1 MRILYSHRIRSR
13 DGQSVHLEAMV
24 TALRAQGHEVLVVGP
39 ADFAAARMGESS
51 RLVDGLRRNLP
62 GWVGE
67 LAEIAYALPASVRL
81 LAAARRFRPD
91 VIYERANLFHFAGC
105 VTAALHRL
113 PLLVEVNSP
122 LAEERARFSGLSLR
136 RLARFAERL
145 VWRRADHVLPVTA
158 VLGRMVAEAGVPAS
172 RITVVPNGIHL
183 ADFPPPAPRPEGQR
197 VTLGFIGFLREWHG
211 MEQVVRAL
219 AAWRHKLP
227 LTLHIVG
234 DGPARPGLAALA
246 LELGIE
252 DRLRFTGIAPRAEVP
267 GLIAGFD
274 IALQPAAVP
283 YACPLKVLEYMAAGR
298 AIIAPDQPNLRELLT
313 HGRTALLF
321 DPADPDAM
329 WQAVLRLALDAPLRD
344 ALGQAARAEVL
355 ARGLTWE
362 THARRVAQ
370 LARAALPPGARES
383 REATAAG

>member
-24 TALRAQGHEVLVVGP
+24 AALRAQGHEVLVVGP
-39 ADFAAARMGESS
+39 ADFATAGMGESS
-51 RLVDGLRRNLP
+51 RLVDALRHHAP

-67 LAEIAYALPASVRL
+67 LAEIAYALPAGWRL
-81 LAAARRFRPD
+81 LMAARRFRPD
-91 VIYERANLFHFAGC
+91 VIYERANLFHLAGC
-105 VTAALHRL
+105 VTAALQRL

-122 LAEERARFSGLSLR
+122 LAEERARFSGLSLQ

-158 VLGRMVAEAGVPAS
+158 VLARKVAEAGVPEA

-183 ADFPPPAPRPEGQR
+183 ADFPPPAPRPEAAA

-219 AAWRHKLP
+219 ASWQHELP
-227 LTLHIVG
+227 LRLHIVG
-234 DGPARPGLAALA
+234 DGPALPGLLA
-246 LELGIE
+246 VARELGIA
-252 DRLRFTGIAPRAEVP
+252 DRLHVTGVAPRAEVP

-298 AIIAPDQPNLRELLT
+298 AIVAPDQPNLRELLA

-321 DPADPDAM
+321 DPGAPDGM
-329 WQAVLRLALDAPLRD
+329 WQAVLRLARDAPLRA
-344 ALGQAARAEVL
+344 ALGEAARADLL

-362 THARRVAQ
+362 AHARRVVQ
-370 LARAALPPGARES
+370 LAHGALPPGARQA